1 MYDGMMFN
9 VMVIVMKFFQETK
22 IRFLMIA
29 SLILNIFIWF
39 YIIFNFL
46 GVKSFVPLH
55 YNIFSGVDTIGSW
68 QRLFI
73 PVLFGFSVLIVNLIL
88 AFHFYSQQ
96 EKKIVFV
103 LLGSCLGVQIILLLS
118 ILLIIGF

>member
-1 MYDGMMFN
+1 MIKK
-9 VMVIVMKFFQETK
+9 VFQNFSKINFWKESK
-22 IRFLMIA
+22 IRFLIIA
-29 SLILNIFIWF
+29 SLTLNIFIWL

-46 GVKSFVPLH
+46 GVKDFVTLH

-73 PVLFGFSVLIVNLIL
+73 PVLFGLLVLIVNLIL

-103 LLGSCLGVQIILLLS
+103 LLGNCLGVQIILLLS
-118 ILLIIGF
+118 IFLIIGF